1 MPLPAPA
8 APVGRSLL
16 RDDVY
21 ERLRAAI
28 VDGTLAPGEQLR
40 DGELAAWLGVSRTPV
55 REALLRLQQAGLVTA
70 TPGRST
76 TVATLDAR
84 AVRDAQAV
92 VAAMH
97 EVAVRA
103 AVEQLTDDDVLR
115 MREANTAFA
124 RALRRGD
131 AEAALAADDE
141 LHGIPVAAA
150 ANEAVRAVL
159 EQYTPVLRRVERL
172 RFASLPGLGSVALH
186 DRLIDACAARD
197 ADGAAAIS
205 TQTWQTLTPL
215 LDQATGGQL

>member
-1 MPLPAPA
+1 
-8 APVGRSLL
+8 
-16 RDDVY
+16 
-21 ERLRAAI
+21 
-28 VDGTLAPGEQLR
+28 
-40 DGELAAWLGVSRTPV
+40 V
-55 REALLRLQQAGLVTA
+55 REALLRLQEAGLVTA

-76 TVATLDAR
+76 SVSTLDAR
-84 AVRDAQAV
+84 AVRDAQVV

-103 AVEQLTDDDVLR
+103 AVDQLTDDDVRR
-115 MREANTAFA
+115 MREANAAFA
-124 RALRRGD
+124 RALQRGD
-131 AEAALAADDE
+131 AEAALAADDQ

-172 RFASLPGLGSVALH
+172 RFASLPGRDSVALH
-186 DRLIDACAARD
+186 DRLIEAFAARD
-197 ADGAAAIS
+197 ADAAAVIS